1 VTDLDRQLLDEQVA
15 YYRARAGEYD
25 DTSMPDGDPYAAHAA
40 VIREA
45 VRALEL
51 RGRVLELAA
60 GTGQWSGLL
69 AERAD
74 DLLVTD
80 ASPEM
85 LAIHRAKVG
94 RLPNVRREVADAF
107 TERGERF
114 DAVFFGFFLSHVPP
128 PHFERFWAVLA
139 GMLAPGGRIGFVDEG
154 RHFSWR
160 EQWVDRAAGIV
171 TRHVS
176 DGSTH
181 RAVKVLWDPAELAYR
196 LRALGWDAL
205 VQAEGPFYWGSAER
219 R

>member
-1 VTDLDRQLLDEQVA
+1 MTDRDRQLLEEQVA
-15 YYRARAGEYD
+15 YYRARADEYD
-25 DTSMPDGDPYAAHAA
+25 ATSMPDGDPYAAHAA

-45 VRALEL
+45 VRELEL
-51 RGRVLELAA
+51 RGSVLELAA

-69 AERAD
+69 AEHAD

-85 LAIHRAKVG
+85 LAIHQAKVG
-94 RLPNVRREVADAF
+94 LPNVRREVADAF
-107 TERGERF
+107 TERGDRF
-114 DAVFFGFFLSHVPP
+114 DAIFFGFFLSHVPP
-128 PHFERFWAVLA
+128 SHFERFWAVLD

-154 RHFSWR
+154 RHFVWR
-160 EQWVDRAAGIV
+160 EQWVDEAAGIV
-171 TRHVS
+171 TRQLS

-181 RAVKVLWDPAELAYR
+181 RAVKVLWDPAELADR
-196 LRALGWDAL
+196 LRALGWDAS